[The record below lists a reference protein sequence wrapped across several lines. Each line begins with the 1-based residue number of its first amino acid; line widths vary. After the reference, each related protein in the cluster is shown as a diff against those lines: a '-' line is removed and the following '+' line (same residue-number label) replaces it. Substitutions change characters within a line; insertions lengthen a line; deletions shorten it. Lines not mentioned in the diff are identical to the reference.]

1 MSEFDSDSDSSST
14 KQLRQLEKVKKQQ
27 NKLGLSINNALQ
39 EFHIN
44 LMEIEAN
51 NHKVFKP
58 HEKSTDNFT
67 ERTI

>member
-1 MSEFDSDSDSSST
+1 M
-14 KQLRQLEKVKKQQ
+14 KKQQ
-27 NKLGLSINNALQ
+27 NKLGLSITNALQ

-51 NHKVFKP
+51 NHKVLKP

>member
-27 NKLGLSINNALQ
+27 NKLGLSITNALQ

-51 NHKVFKP
+51 NHKVLKP